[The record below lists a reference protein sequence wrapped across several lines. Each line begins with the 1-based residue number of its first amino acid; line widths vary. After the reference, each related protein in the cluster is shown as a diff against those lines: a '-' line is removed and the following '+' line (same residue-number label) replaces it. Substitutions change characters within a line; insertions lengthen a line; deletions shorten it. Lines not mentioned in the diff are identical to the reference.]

1 MLAGDYVMEEQ
12 EEMYTDK
19 KANGKTDGTK
29 HKSEHSVHNT
39 HTWARHVTPER
50 DPKINNSLRQRNA
63 V

>member
-1 MLAGDYVMEEQ
+1 MTLPNGLQWIIAIYCIGLKPNYILEGDYVMEEQ

-39 HTWARHVTPER
+39 HT
-50 DPKINNSLRQRNA
+50 
-63 V
+63 

>member
-1 MLAGDYVMEEQ
+1 MTLPNGLQWIIAIYCIELRPYYMLAGDYVMEEQ

-39 HTWARHVTPER
+39 HT
-50 DPKINNSLRQRNA
+50 
-63 V
+63 